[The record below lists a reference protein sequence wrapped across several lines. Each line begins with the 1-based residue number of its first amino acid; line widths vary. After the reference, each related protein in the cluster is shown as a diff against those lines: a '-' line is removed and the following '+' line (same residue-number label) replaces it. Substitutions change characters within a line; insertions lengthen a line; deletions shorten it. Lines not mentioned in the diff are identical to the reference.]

1 METIPAAQA
10 VEALIHAYGTLVFQT
25 IYGFTGDW
33 HESQDLTQE
42 TFLQALRAIDAARA
56 SSGAHFHAKAWLF
69 RIATNLVLMQ
79 RRRQARVRVLPFS
92 SLQEE
97 GQDET
102 EVDCP
107 CAHAAPVQPA
117 GYATAPTGDPADLV
131 AERDAIRRT
140 MGLLPEPLRLCL
152 LLSVVGGFSAPQ
164 MARMLHL
171 REAAVRQR
179 LARARKRFRA
189 LYRQESGEAVNG
201 DRPAGQPATSTVA
214 AAARQ
219 QMEQGQ
225 VLVPSRLPS
234 LVLACS

>member
-97 GQDET
+97 GQDEA

-107 CAHAAPVQPA
+107 CAHTAPVQPA

-164 MARMLHL
+164 MGSLQRAQSLLH
-171 REAAVRQR
+171 RGSRWSR
-179 LARARKRFRA
+179 TKSWCRPGCPIWSSPA
-189 LYRQESGEAVNG
+189 LDLHSGG
-201 DRPAGQPATSTVA
+201 
-214 AAARQ
+214 ARQ
-219 QMEQGQ
+219 M
-225 VLVPSRLPS
+225 VLRLS
-234 LVLACS
+234 QCGTTHNKTTEH

>member
-56 SSGAHFHAKAWLF
+56 SSGTHFHAKAWLF

-79 RRRQARVRVLPFS
+79 RRRQARIRVLPFS
-92 SLQEE
+92 SLQE

-107 CAHAAPVQPA
+107 GAHAAPVQPT

-140 MGLLPEPLRLCL
+140 MGLLPESLRLCL

-164 MARMLHL
+164 MARILHL

-189 LYRQESGEAVNG
+189 LYRQESGEAVTG
-201 DRPAGQPATSTVA
+201 DRPAGQPATSTIA
-214 AAARQ
+214 AAPRQ
-219 QMEQGQ
+219 QMEQDQ
-225 VLVPSRLPS
+225 VLVPSSLPS
-234 LVLACS
+234 LVLAYP